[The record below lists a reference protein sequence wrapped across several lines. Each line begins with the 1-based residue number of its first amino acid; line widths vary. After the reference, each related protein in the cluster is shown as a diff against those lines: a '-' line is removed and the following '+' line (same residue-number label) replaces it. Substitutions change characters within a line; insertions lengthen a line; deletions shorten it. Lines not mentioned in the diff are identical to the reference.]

1 MIKYRVL
8 ITGGSGFIGAHLTEK
23 LIKLGHKVLNV
34 DLLRTQGGIP
44 FINKKSKFI
53 KGNISNK
60 KTILKIKN
68 WRPQIIYHLAAQ
80 SASETAYDDP
90 KFDILTNCYGT
101 YLISELAKKIK
112 VKKFIY
118 TSSVAVYGNSKNKT
132 LEENSNIDPDSIYGV
147 SKYASELFVKQ
158 NLKGTSTEII
168 IFRICNIY
176 GPGENLN
183 NQKKGMI
190 SIYSSYIWK
199 KKTILIKGSL
209 NRFRDFMYVDDCA
222 NILSKALNIK
232 VKNYLEIINLSFG
245 DKYKVKEII
254 KLLIKASGKKNYR
267 YRRSTQTPG
276 DSFGFHA
283 SGKKLKKIFK
293 FKSLK
298 KLEEGLKHYFNWI
311 NKIPTNS
318 SLKKY
323 HPYQISK

>member
-1 MIKYRVL
+1 MLKYKIL

-23 LIKLGHKVLNV
+23 LLSLGHKVLNV

-44 FINKKSKFI
+44 FVNKKSKFI
-53 KGNISNK
+53 KGSISNK
-60 KTILKIKN
+60 RTILKIKK
-68 WRPQIIYHLAAQ
+68 WKPQIIYHLAAQ

-101 YLISELAKKIK
+101 YLVSELAKKLK

-118 TSSVAVYGNSKNKT
+118 TSSVAVYGNSKNT
-132 LEENSNIDPDSIYGV
+132 LEEDSKIDPDSIYGV
-147 SKYASELFVKQ
+147 SKYASELFIKQ

-168 IFRICNIY
+168 IFRVCNTY

-199 KKTILIKGSL
+199 KKPILIKGSL
-209 NRFRDFMYVDDCA
+209 NRFRNFMYVDDCA
-222 NILSKALNIK
+222 NILAKALKIK
-232 VKNYLEIINLSFG
+232 IKNNLEVINLSFG
-245 DKYKVKEII
+245 DKYKVKELI
-254 KLLIKASGKKNYR
+254 KLIIKASGKKSYKYHKLN
-267 YRRSTQTPG
+267 QTPG

-293 FKSLK
+293 LKSFK
-298 KLEEGLKHYFNWI
+298 KLEEGLRCYFNWI
-311 NKIPTNS
+311 NKIPINS
-318 SLKKY
+318 KLKKY
-323 HPYQISK
+323 HPYQIAK